1 MSLVMQDHDYVKT
14 LISLSLI
21 LEYLFLVFFFISL

>member
-14 LISLSLI
+14 LLSLNLI
-21 LEYLFLVFFFISL
+21 LEYLFLLVFFRSL

>member
-1 MSLVMQDHDYVKT
+1 MSLVMQDHDYVMT
-14 LISLSLI
+14 LISLTLI